1 MISSAFSKMS
11 EKGLFNQEDIEAVG
25 NDQYNRG
32 VQEGVQQGVM
42 QTLDP
47 NNVQKKVTQY
57 KQGIADSLLNV
68 GGQVQ

>member
-1 MISSAFSKMS
+1 MNTALSKMAD
-11 EKGLFNQEDIEAVG
+11 KGLFNQEDIEAVG

-32 VQEGVQQGVM
+32 IQEGVVQGVQ

-68 GGQVQ
+68 GAPQ

>member
-1 MISSAFSKMS
+1 MNTALSKMAD
-11 EKGLFNQEDIEAVG
+11 KGLFNEEDIEAVG

-42 QTLDP
+42 QTMSA

-68 GGQVQ
+68 GGAPQ